1 MTNSS
6 TPGLDSE
13 TWEYKRRLVANNGG
27 FQEQVKRL
35 GELVGQ
41 FDQMPDGTQKTAGK
55 ELIQL
60 LMDVHAQGLER
71 VMEIIFESGEAGST
85 LIDQLGKDEVSGGLL
100 LLYSLHPDAVET
112 RVHAALER
120 IRPRLRKLSCAID
133 LVSIDEGS
141 VRVCLSKSGHSCGSS
156 TKELRGLVENGIY
169 EIAPDV
175 SSLEI
180 LGLEEPSSTGFVA
193 LESLLANTL
202 VDAAS
207 ARGGAR

>member
-1 MTNSS
+1 
-6 TPGLDSE
+6 
-13 TWEYKRRLVANNGG
+13 
-27 FQEQVKRL
+27 
-35 GELVGQ
+35 
-41 FDQMPDGTQKTAGK
+41 
-55 ELIQL
+55 
-60 LMDVHAQGLER
+60 
-71 VMEIIFESGEAGST
+71 MEIIFESGEAGST